1 MHFIDTHCHLD
12 NQIFDSDREDV
23 LQSCNEKNVRQFI
36 LPGVTRSQWDRLFQ
50 ICSLSTSL
58 YAALGFHPC
67 FLSSHPDIQIDELEN
82 QLVRNR
88 EKVVAMGECGL
99 DLFQKRRDYDSQV
112 EVFSAQVELAEKFNL
127 PLILHVRKAHD
138 QAMKIIKVKKFSYC
152 GIVHCYSG
160 SLQQATRYID
170 LGFKLGIGG
179 VVTYDRSHKLHRT
192 ISNLPLSAFVLETD
206 APDIPVSGRQKT
218 RNTPEFI
225 PDIFKA
231 FVKYRDESETE
242 IMSQLYRN
250 TLELFPKLIN

>member
-1 MHFIDTHCHLD
+1 
-12 NQIFDSDREDV
+12 
-23 LQSCNEKNVRQFI
+23 
-36 LPGVTRSQWDRLFQ
+36 
-50 ICSLSTSL
+50 
-58 YAALGFHPC
+58 
-67 FLSSHPDIQIDELEN
+67 
-82 QLVRNR
+82 
-88 EKVVAMGECGL
+88 MGECGL